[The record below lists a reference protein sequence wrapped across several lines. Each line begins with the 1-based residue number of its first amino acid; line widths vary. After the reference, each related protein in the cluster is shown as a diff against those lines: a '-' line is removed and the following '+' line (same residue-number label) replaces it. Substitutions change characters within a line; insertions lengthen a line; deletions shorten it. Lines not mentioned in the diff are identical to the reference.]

1 MHFCDDLIGICLASL
16 ECKLHE
22 AETESSFI
30 SASLTSNTAGPGW
43 MPINIHGRQGSS
55 RRGEKEGGK
64 ERELFAKTA
73 PVILPPSA
81 LHFAPPPARAGSVS
95 QLLESRLALCP
106 LE

>member
-73 PVILPPSA
+73 PVILPP
-81 LHFAPPPARAGSVS
+81 LHFTLH
-95 QLLESRLALCP
+95 LLQQELDLFPSYLSLGWPCVH
-106 LE
+106 